1 MDALGSCNG
10 PCCAFS
16 RRAARLAKAESVK
29 KILLWR
35 DVAVGV
41 AAIIGLPLLVYHN
54 LHDKTFLIFT
64 CLFVSVIF
72 VPRTLH
78 SLMLLIDET
87 VTGHPPAAGHK
98 NGN

>member
-1 MDALGSCNG
+1 M
-10 PCCAFS
+10 
-16 RRAARLAKAESVK
+16 AKGESVK

-41 AAIIGLPLLVYHN
+41 AAIIGLPLLVYHDI
-54 LHDKTFLIFT
+54 HDKTFLIFT

-87 VTGHPPAAGHK
+87 VTGHPPAAGNK
-98 NGN
+98 NGY